1 MSVMHEF
8 KYEAVNPTSGEAI
21 KGSMEAGSES
31 VVVSRLRAQGLT
43 PVTVATIDK
52 SGLNRD
58 VSIPGFS
65 KHAKLKSVAVFA
77 RQMAALTTAGLPLMR
92 ALQLVTEQ
100 TEDKVL
106 AKGLAQVT
114 RDVEGGQSFSLALSH
129 QPTIFPPLL
138 TNVIRVG
145 ETGGFLARAL
155 DSVAVTYQKEVDLR
169 GKVKSA
175 MTYPAIIFC
184 IAIVAMLGMVTFVVP
199 VFEKMFSSM
208 DAQLPL
214 PTRILVGI
222 SHNMT
227 WIMPLLLIGLVAFTG
242 WWRLNKHRDNV
253 RRVKDSLL
261 LRLPVFGPLLNKIA
275 IARFS
280 RNLAMM
286 LNAGVPILQAL
297 DIVRSV
303 ANNWPIEKAIEAIS
317 EAMRQGRSFTAPLG
331 EHPVIPSLVTQMVA
345 VGEESGALGTMLDN
359 VADYYDMEIKQTT
372 ESLSSAIEPILIV
385 FLGVVVGGMVIALYL
400 PMFSLYDTMNSQG

>member
-8 KYEAVNPTSGEAI
+8 KYEAVNPASGESI

-31 VVVSRLRAQGLT
+31 AVVSRLRAQGLT
-43 PVTVATIDK
+43 AVAVGTVDK
-52 SGLNRD
+52 TGLNRE
-58 VSIPGFS
+58 VRIPGLNRN
-65 KHAKLKSVAVFA
+65 AKLKSVAVFA

-106 AKGLAQVT
+106 AKGLAQAT
-114 RDVEGGQSFSLALSH
+114 REVEGGQSFSLALSH

-175 MTYPAIIFC
+175 MTYPAIIFF

-214 PTRILVGI
+214 PTRVLVGI

-227 WIMPLLLIGLVAFTG
+227 WILPLLIVGVFVFLA
-242 WWRLNKHRDNV
+242 WWRLNKHKDHV
-253 RRVKDSLL
+253 RRAKDALL

-275 IARFS
+275 ISRFA

-303 ANNWPIEKAIEAIS
+303 ANNWPVEKAVEAIS
-317 EAMRQGRSFTAPLG
+317 EAMRQGRSFTSPLG
-331 EHPVIPSLVTQMVA
+331 DHPVFPPLVAQMVA

-372 ESLSSAIEPILIV
+372 ESLSSAIEPLLIV

-400 PMFSLYDTMNSQG
+400 PMFSLYDTMNQQG

>member
-1 MSVMHEF
+1 MSVMQEF
-8 KYEAVNPTSGEAI
+8 KYEAVNPVSGESV

-31 VVVSRLRAQGLT
+31 AVLTRLRAQGLT
-43 PVTVATIDK
+43 PVVVSTVDK

-65 KHAKLKSVAVFA
+65 KKAKLKSIAVFA
-77 RQMAALTTAGLPLMR
+77 RQMSALTTAGLPLMR

-106 AKGLAQVT
+106 AKALAQVT
-114 RDVEGGQSFSLALSH
+114 REVESGQAFSLALSH
-129 QPTIFPPLL
+129 QPTVFPPLL

-155 DSVAVTYQKEVDLR
+155 ESVAVAFQKEVDLR

-175 MTYPAIIFC
+175 MTYPGIIFV
-184 IAIVAMLGMVTFVVP
+184 IAISAMLGMVTFVVP

-214 PTRILVGI
+214 PTRILVAI

-227 WIMPLLLIGLVAFTG
+227 WILPVLIVALIAFSG
-242 WWRLNKHRDNV
+242 WWRLNKHKDHV
-253 RRVKDSLL
+253 RKVKDGML

-275 IARFS
+275 VARFA

-286 LNAGVPILQAL
+286 LNAGVPLLQAL

-303 ANNWPIEKAIEAIS
+303 ANNWPVEKAIDAIS
-317 EAMRQGRSFTAPLG
+317 EAMRQGRSFTSPLAD
-331 EHPVIPSLVTQMVA
+331 HPVIPSLVTQMVA
-345 VGEESGALGTMLDN
+345 VGEESGSLGTMLDN
-359 VADYYDMEIKQTT
+359 VADYYDMEIKQAT
-372 ESLSSAIEPILIV
+372 ESLSSAIEPLLIV

-400 PMFSLYDTMNSQG
+400 PMFSMYDTMNQQG

>member
-1 MSVMHEF
+1 MSVMQEF
-8 KYEAVNPTSGEAI
+8 KYEAVNPTSGEAV
-21 KGSMEAGSES
+21 KGSMEAGSEG

-43 PVTVATIDK
+43 PVTVATVDK
-52 SGLNRD
+52 TGLNRD
-58 VSIPGFS
+58 VKIPGFS
-65 KHAKLKSVAVFA
+65 RNAKLRSIAVFA

-138 TNVIRVG
+138 TNVVRVG
-145 ETGGFLARAL
+145 ESGGFLARAME
-155 DSVAVTYQKEVDLR
+155 SVAVTYQKEVDLR

-175 MTYPAIIFC
+175 MTYPAIIFV

-199 VFEKMFSSM
+199 VFEKMFASM

-227 WIMPLLLIGLVAFTG
+227 WILPVLVVALVVFSA
-242 WWRLNKHRDNV
+242 WWRLNKHRDHV
-253 RRVKDSLL
+253 RRAKDGLL

-275 IARFS
+275 ISRFA

-303 ANNWPIEKAIEAIS
+303 ANNWPVEKAIEAIS
-317 EAMRQGRSFTAPLG
+317 EAMRQGRSFTSPLSD
-331 EHPVIPSLVTQMVA
+331 HPVFPSLVAQMVA
-345 VGEESGALGTMLDN
+345 VGEESGSLGTMLDN
-359 VADYYDMEIKQTT
+359 VADYYDMEIKQAT
-372 ESLSSAIEPILIV
+372 ESLSSAIEPLLIV

-400 PMFSLYDTMNSQG
+400 PMFSMYETMNAQG